1 MGSDGKPLKS
11 ALDLAMERLAQREGQ
26 VARLTEDQKR
36 AIAEVDRKTKAKIA
50 ELEILGGDRL
60 AKALEN
66 PEEAE
71 KLRSGQRAEIEKI
84 RRRAEDEKERIR
96 RGSAGTQERSWP

>member
-1 MGSDGKPLKS
+1 MTGTGGKPLKS

-26 VARLTEDQKR
+26 VARLTEAQKG
-36 AIAEVDRKTKAKIA
+36 AIAEVDRKTRAKIA
-50 ELEILGGDRL
+50 ELEILGGGRP
-60 AKALEN
+60 AKAPEN

-71 KLRSGQRAEIEKI
+71 TLRSAQRAEIEKV

-96 RGSAGTQERSWP
+96 RGAAG